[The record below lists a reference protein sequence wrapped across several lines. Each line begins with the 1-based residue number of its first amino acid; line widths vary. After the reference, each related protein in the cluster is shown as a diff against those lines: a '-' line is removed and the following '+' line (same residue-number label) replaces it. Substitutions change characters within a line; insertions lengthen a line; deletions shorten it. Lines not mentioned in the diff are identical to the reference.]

1 MLAHLSFFSW
11 KDWTLAQT
19 KSHKLQKV
27 EAKCKPGDTFEIS
40 YCQMLPITACICCHD
55 DHWFLRAAIQSVIK
69 AGPVVVFL
77 SRVPWN
83 GAPGDWKRCEQIALE
98 AGAEVIL
105 GEWPSESAHRKS
117 AYETLASRNCRYVLV
132 PDGDEV
138 LSEEL
143 LANVIAIAEAGLAD
157 RVYVSMDT
165 YWKDASHVIRPRE
178 RLTPV
183 ILINVQKVQHFHIR
197 EFSGGRPLVLG
208 PEYGVLH
215 HLSYAGPDKRI
226 RRKLET
232 WSHRH
237 ELRPRWFEDVWLEW
251 DRNPLLRDLHPTHPP
266 AYGWIE
272 RIPTPL
278 EFDQID
284 FSVSKPPI
292 KAPANWPKVSVVIPL
307 YGGPEDIR
315 LCLTSLEKC
324 QDLLSEVIVVDDVSP
339 DDAPDVVQQFEFATL
354 VSNEVNLGFAATS
367 NRGFELSTG
376 EVVVFLNSD
385 TIVPRCGLIRL
396 IESLMANG
404 TIGMAGPFT
413 NESGHFQKILPTYTS
428 VGTLDLFA
436 TDFSQTGAP
445 DVDTDMLVGFCLA
458 AKRRALDEVGVF
470 DTRFGRGM
478 FEDNDLSYRM
488 RRAGYRL
495 VISGQAYVHHA
506 GSKSLGRLQ
515 DHPSLLL
522 DANHEIFLK
531 KWHEDLELGFASHL
545 SGMRAN
551 RVAFNPERHPDRL
564 RDTWERLAVRA
575 DISLCMIVKNE
586 ERVLDDCLNSVRGFF
601 KQVVVVDTGSSDR
614 TIEIARSHGVELLEM
629 VWPDS
634 FALARNASLRAA
646 TGSWIFWMDADDTL
660 PIRTAE
666 IILNA
671 AISAPSDVIG
681 FVIPVQFVE
690 DGQPVGTRVDHVKLF
705 RNLPGVEFEGRIHE
719 QILPALRRIGGNI
732 ARLDA
737 YVLHSGYD
745 TSEQGQAKKRERDE
759 RLLQLDLEERPGH
772 PFVLFNLGM
781 TAHYTSDHLEAIKWL
796 KMSIENAEPTES
808 HLRKAYALLGT
819 SHRVLGNLAEALS
832 VFDEGLAVTP
842 GDPDILFQKAVALT
856 ALGRAEEAIES
867 YEAIPSELGPWFS
880 SVDTGILTY
889 KRFHNIAQLKQVLGL
904 PAETRVWLERA
915 IAAAPYFT
923 PSIHDLF
930 ELAASQRDL
939 PTMKSAREAL
949 EKVEGQSEVWANW
962 LAREGEIQ
970 GIDPANL
977 LYSATQHF
985 PSAIGPRLV
994 LARVLLAEG
1003 RESEART
1010 HLELL
1015 SRQRSAEASY
1025 LLGVLLLR
1033 LGELDLALAA
1043 TQRALEIAPDHEQT
1057 QQQVEALLRLL
1068 ADVKKT

>member
-1 MLAHLSFFSW
+1 M
-11 KDWTLAQT
+11 
-19 KSHKLQKV
+19 
-27 EAKCKPGDTFEIS
+27 
-40 YCQMLPITACICCHD
+40 PITACICCHD
-55 DHWFLRAAIQSVIK
+55 DHWFLRAAIQSVIN
-69 AGPVVVFL
+69 AGPVVVFV

-98 AGAEVIL
+98 AGVEVIL
-105 GEWPSESAHRKS
+105 GEWASESAHRKS
-117 AYETLASRNCRYVLV
+117 AYEALAARNCRYVLV

-143 LANVIAIAEAGLAD
+143 LANVVAIVEAGLAD
-157 RVYVSMDT
+157 RVHVSMDT

-183 ILINVQKVQHFHIR
+183 ILIDVQKVKHLYIR

-272 RIPTPL
+272 RIPTPP
-278 EFDQID
+278 EIDQID
-284 FSVSKPPI
+284 YSVSRSPRN
-292 KAPANWPKVSVVIPL
+292 APANWPRISVVIPL

-315 LCLTSLEKC
+315 FCLTSLEKC

-339 DDAPDVVQQFEFATL
+339 DDAPDAVRHFDFATL
-354 VSNEVNLGFAATS
+354 ISNEVNLGFAATS

-376 EVVVFLNSD
+376 EVVLFLNSD

-396 IESLMANG
+396 IESLMSNG

-413 NESGHFQKILPTYTS
+413 NESGHLQRVVPTYTS
-428 VGTLDLFA
+428 LETLDLFA
-436 TDFSQTGAP
+436 IDFSETGAP
-445 DVDTDMLVGFCLA
+445 DVETDMLVGFCLA
-458 AKRRALDEVGVF
+458 AKRSALREVGVF
-470 DTRFGRGM
+470 DTRFGTGM

-495 VISGQAYVHHA
+495 VISGQAFVHHS

-515 DHPSLLL
+515 DHPSLLFE
-522 DANHEIFLK
+522 ANREVFLK
-531 KWHEDLELGFASHL
+531 KWQEELELGFASHL
-545 SGMRAN
+545 SGMVAN
-551 RVAFNPERHPDRL
+551 RIAFNPERHPDRL
-564 RDTWERLAVRA
+564 RDMWKRLAVRA

-586 ERVLDDCLNSVRGFF
+586 ERVLDDCLTSVRGFF
-601 KQVVVVDTGSSDR
+601 KEVIVVDTGSTDR
-614 TIEIARSHGVELLEM
+614 TIEIAKSHGAELLEM
-629 VWPDS
+629 TWPDS
-634 FALARNASLRAA
+634 FALARNASLRAG

-671 AISAPSDVIG
+671 AISAPDDVIG

-737 YVLHSGYD
+737 HVLHSGYD
-745 TSEQGQAKKRERDE
+745 TSEAGQAKKRERDV

-781 TAHYTSDHLEAIKWL
+781 TAHYTNDHPEAVKWL
-796 KMSIENAEPTES
+796 KRSIENAEPTES

-819 SHRVLGNLAEALS
+819 SHRVLGNLDQALS

-867 YEAIPSELGPWFS
+867 YEAIPTELGPWFS

-889 KRFHNIAQLKQVLGL
+889 KRFHNIAQLKRSVGL
-904 PAETRVWLERA
+904 DNEARLWLERA
-915 IAAAPYFT
+915 ITAAPYFA
-923 PSIHDLF
+923 PSIYDLF
-930 ELAASQRDL
+930 ELAASHGDVA
-939 PTMKSAREAL
+939 TMKSAREAL

-962 LAREGEIQ
+962 LAREGAIQ

-977 LYSATQHF
+977 LYSATQHY
-985 PSAIGPRLV
+985 PNAIWPRLLLV
-994 LARVLLAEG
+994 RQLLAHH
-1003 RESEART
+1003 REQEARP

-1015 SRQRSAEASY
+1015 ARQRSAEASY
-1025 LLGVLLLR
+1025 LLGVLHVR
-1033 LGELDLALAA
+1033 NGEFDLALEA
-1043 TQRALEIAPDHEQT
+1043 TRRAYEIEPDHDQT
-1057 QQQVEALLRLL
+1057 KQQLDALLQLT
-1068 ADVKKT
+1068 ANVKKP